1 MSGRDLRFWVSI
13 PELAGVRL
21 PVGMPVW
28 DLARLDRHPVPIIG
42 HSEAGPLI
50 TCRSG
55 DDVVFAVPGANRAI
69 CLAEPE
75 RIDGAPMWLDA
86 LPWAVAAMVT
96 RHGKVCG
103 GRDKVNDYA
112 EKMPAARWRTAIFS
126 DGIVELVSDHRRLM
140 LAGEVEMERDAKDP
154 AGWVQVRGAVEPSSV
169 ANAPW
174 PYGVPTTH
182 GTFHKP
188 SAVWTSDMPAD
199 ASDVAALRLTIAA
212 ALREGVLRRDSVAQ
226 LAGNGAA

>member
-1 MSGRDLRFWVSI
+1 MQADLRFWVSI
-13 PELAGVRL
+13 PELAGVSL

-28 DLARLDRHPVPIIG
+28 DLRDLDRRPVPVIG

-50 TCRSG
+50 AVRQG
-55 DDVVFAVPGANRAI
+55 DGAAFVLPGANRAI

-75 RIDGAPMWLDA
+75 MMDGSPLWLDA
-86 LPWAVAAMVT
+86 LPWAVAAIVA

-103 GRDKVNDYA
+103 GRKVSDYA
-112 EKMPAARWRTAIFS
+112 EKMPTARWRSGVFS
-126 DGIVELVSDHRRLM
+126 AGQVQLVSDHRRVT
-140 LAGEVEMERDAKDP
+140 LAGSAVDHHAEGGFVYV
-154 AGWVQVRGAVEPSSV
+154 AGSVSPSGA